1 MCAKTADEESFSGE
15 AGRFGG
21 DPARIGAGGGG
32 IACESV
38 RTEESD
44 RIALGRVMASGSD
57 VSVRAGDR
65 GGGIVVLGD
74 TILVP
79 S

>member
-1 MCAKTADEESFSGE
+1 MSLSGE
-15 AGRFGG
+15 AGRFCG
-21 DPARIGAGGGG
+21 DPARIGVGGGG
-32 IACESV
+32 IAWESV

-44 RIALGRVMASGSD
+44 RIAPGRGTASGSD

-74 TILVP
+74 AILVP